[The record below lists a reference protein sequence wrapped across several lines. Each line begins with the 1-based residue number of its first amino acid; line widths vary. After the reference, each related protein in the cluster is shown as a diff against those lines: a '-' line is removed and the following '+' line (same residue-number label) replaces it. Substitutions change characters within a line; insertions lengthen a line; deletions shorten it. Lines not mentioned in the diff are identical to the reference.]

1 MARQEGRKITEFD
14 ALDIVVSRLI
24 GIPLEKIAEV
34 YGVSKQAVLYHENKN
49 HLLELRTI
57 ILRRAAEVVG
67 DEMGEIMLN
76 KLRNGD
82 VATFERGAL
91 ALLQT
96 KKEIDN
102 GNDR

>member
-49 HLLELRTI
+49 HVLDFGLSSYDERQRLL
-57 ILRRAAEVVG
+57 G
-67 DEMGEIMLN
+67 M
-76 KLRNGD
+76 K
-82 VATFERGAL
+82 
-91 ALLQT
+91 
-96 KKEIDN
+96 
-102 GNDR
+102 

>member
-49 HLLELRTI
+49 HVLELRTI
-57 ILRRAAEVVG
+57 ILQRAAEIVG
-67 DEMGEIMLN
+67 DEIGEIMLN
-76 KLRNGD
+76 KLRNAD
-82 VATFERGAL
+82 VEAFERGAL
-91 ALLQT
+91 ALLQA
-96 KKEIDN
+96 KKEINN
-102 GNDR
+102 GDDS